1 VAATLTE
8 PRVTSWLL
16 GAFAGVALALAALG
30 IYGVLAFAVAGR
42 IPELGLRMALGAR
55 RTDVLGLILRQG
67 LTVIAVGLGLGL
79 AASLALGRLLS
90 RWLFEIHAADPL
102 TLTLAC
108 VPLAAVALLACWLPA
123 RRAAR
128 VDPMVALRWE

>member
-1 VAATLTE
+1 VIGKLA
-8 PRVTSWLL
+8 P
-16 GAFAGVALALAALG
+16 GV
-30 IYGVLAFAVAGR
+30 
-42 IPELGLRMALGAR
+42 GAR
-55 RTDVLGLILRQG
+55 RADVLGLILRQG
-67 LTVIAVGLGLGL
+67 LVVIAVGFGPGL

-102 TLTLAC
+102 TLALAC
-108 VPLAAVALLACWLPA
+108 LPLAAVALLACWLPA